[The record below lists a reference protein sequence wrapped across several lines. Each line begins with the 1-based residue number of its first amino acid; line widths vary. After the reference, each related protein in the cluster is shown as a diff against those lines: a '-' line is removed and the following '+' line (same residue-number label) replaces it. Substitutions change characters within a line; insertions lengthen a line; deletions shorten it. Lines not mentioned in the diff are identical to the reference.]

1 MLIVDGRG
9 RCCDSKYQ
17 TNELMGRLAS
27 SVVLLKDSQ
36 GNCSGNRTI
45 SSQSVVIQNESQQEK
60 PLIYFSLMVIVAAP
74 AGLSGQISE
83 W

>member
-1 MLIVDGRG
+1 MF
-9 RCCDSKYQ
+9 SKLLAI
-17 TNELMGRLAS
+17 ELTARLRPFRKG
-27 SVVLLKDSQ
+27 VTTID
-36 GNCSGNRTI
+36 NCSVSLSMKGLSPVHLNKL
-45 SSQSVVIQNESQQEK
+45 QEEK